1 MSANTAGGAPD
12 RMAEP
17 SGAHRE
23 VRGVA
28 SPGGSAFGTGPLA
41 RASALVYTLLVTEGL
56 LLLTSAPGLVPLLLL
71 GGSASNLP
79 LDAACLVPAG
89 PAASAALFALWRRS
103 GDLADLRPAAAF
115 WRGYRLNVA
124 GVLRLY
130 LPWLAVMIM
139 VAIGLA
145 HGGAAGVPGWWRVLL
160 VVIAVAGTLWLANAM
175 VITSLFAFRVVDVA
189 RLAAYFLGKAP
200 LVALGNAG
208 VLIAGALVIAFGT
221 EPVAMLFAAVGCL
234 ALLTSSRPM
243 IEQVKERFTA

>member
-1 MSANTAGGAPD
+1 MASIKTAGP
-12 RMAEP
+12 
-17 SGAHRE
+17 
-23 VRGVA
+23 
-28 SPGGSAFGTGPLA
+28 AFGTGPLA

-79 LDAACLVPAG
+79 LDAACLIPAG

-115 WRGYRLNVA
+115 WRGYRLNLA

-130 LPWLAVMIM
+130 VPWLAVMTM
-139 VAIGLA
+139 VAMGLA

-160 VVIAVAGTLWLANAM
+160 AVIAAAGTLWLANAM

-189 RLAAYFLGKAP
+189 RLAAYFLGQTP

-208 VLIAGALVIAFGT
+208 VLIAGALVTAFGT

-234 ALLTSSRPM
+234 ALLMSSRPM
-243 IEQVKERFTA
+243 TGQVKDRFTA